1 MWPVTLSLDYF
12 KSGSN
17 LKLSN
22 CPKEKIGNTRI
33 LINHHP
39 PNNYANMYCN
49 GIHLFCPVN
58 VVAMLHNLPTNYCLI
73 KGLGRFIMPIVGA
86 PRTHPKQIKNLI
98 YIFFVFETNFP
109 CCNIHKDF
117 FRCFDNLKIH
127 QTINFLFIS
136 FNFIFYLPPKN
147 EDLILIFPK
156 NEL

>member
-1 MWPVTLSLDYF
+1 MWPVTYSLNYF

-33 LINHHP
+33 LINHPP

-109 CCNIHKDF
+109 CCNIHKCFKAFRIF
-117 FRCFDNLKIH
+117 FDIL
-127 QTINFLFIS
+127 TISRSIRLLISYLFL
-136 FNFIFYLPPKN
+136 
-147 EDLILIFPK
+147 LILYFIWPQK
-156 NEL
+156 MKI